1 MSESFY
7 EQLFDVRGK
16 VALVTGGT
24 RGIGLLISEALL
36 RAGARVYISSRKV
49 DACEEAQSKL
59 SEFGECTAFPCDIS
73 TLDGCK
79 QLAGEI
85 AKREEKLDILVN
97 NAGLTWNTPIDEF
110 PEKGWDRV
118 MDLDV
123 KAPFF
128 LLQLLLPQL
137 RAAASPGQCAS
148 VINVTS
154 VNGLMP
160 SNLQNYSYVA
170 AKAGLGMLSR
180 QLARDLMDDHINVN
194 VIAPG
199 LFRSKMTAPLF
210 TSEESEKAVLDS
222 VPMKRDGKMEDI
234 GGLTIFLS
242 SRAGSYVTGATI
254 ACDGG
259 STMAT

>member
-7 EQLFDVRGK
+7 EQLFSVRGK

-24 RGIGLLISEALL
+24 RGIGLLIAEALL

-49 DACEEAQSKL
+49 DACHEAEASLSKH
-59 SEFGECTAFPCDIS
+59 GDCTAFPCDIS

-97 NAGLTWNTPIDEF
+97 NAGLTWTADLDEF
-110 PEKGWDRV
+110 PEKGF
-118 MDLDV
+118 LP
-123 KAPFF
+123 APAA
-128 LLQLLLPQL
+128 LAAAPGGGQPRAARIGHQHLVGERARARRPAQLLLRRCQI
-137 RAAASPGQCAS
+137 RSRNAQSAAGQRLDGRSHQRECDCPRP
-148 VINVTS
+148 
-154 VNGLMP
+154 LP
-160 SNLQNYSYVA
+160 LQ
-170 AKAGLGMLSR
+170 
-180 QLARDLMDDHINVN
+180 DDGT
-194 VIAPG
+194 P
-199 LFRSKMTAPLF
+199 F
-210 TSEESEKAVLDS
+210 TSEESEKAVIAS

-242 SRAGSYVTGATI
+242 SKAGSYLTGATI

-259 STMAT
+259 ATMAT